1 MLKNYI
7 QVHFRLVSM
16 ETYKVIFKQ
25 GETQGVYGI
34 SLVENPAM
42 ESQFIALSKEEPL
55 QLKVTDAEKRILTG
69 AVLIPDK
76 PVYRNQGG
84 KEFNIIFPAETIR
97 LTSEN
102 YHRQGYQN
110 NSTLEHNEQMKLSD
124 VTFVESWIK
133 EDMINDKSAMH
144 GFNEPIG
151 TWYASMK
158 VDSDEVW
165 NDFVKTGKV
174 KGFSIDGLFD
184 LEKINL
190 KSNNSDLDFRNK
202 MVAHHEMAIDMVNEY
217 EGLLK
222 DKTLL
227 KIASDII
234 ETQTVEINTMQ
245 KLNLKT
251 ESNMNVTE
259 IVEAIKSGFASLSL
273 KKETEIKLGS
283 IMTQDQ
289 SLKVEFEGDTI
300 AVNTQLF
307 IMADDGTQMPVPDGE
322 YLLEDGM
329 TIVVVNSLVTEIK
342 EPTQEDAPA
351 ELEVETPEA
360 KPTVKS
366 EKHTQEVFYQ
376 LAVEMGKQMETKF
389 AELETK
395 LSLALETKKEE
406 VISLT
411 RQKDVLEV
419 APKTAKE
426 RLQAKLNSTRN

>member
-7 QVHFRLVSM
+7 QLHFRLVSM
-16 ETYKVIFKQ
+16 ETYKVIFKA

-144 GFNEPIG
+144 GFNEPVG

-184 LEKINL
+184 LEKI
-190 KSNNSDLDFRNK
+190 
-202 MVAHHEMAIDMVNEY
+202 
-217 EGLLK
+217 
-222 DKTLL
+222 
-227 KIASDII
+227 
-234 ETQTVEINTMQ
+234 
-245 KLNLKT
+245 NLKT

-300 AVNTQLF
+300 AVNTQVF

-329 TIVVVNSLVTEIK
+329 TIVVANSLVTEIK

-351 ELEVETPEA
+351 ELEAETSEA

-389 AELETK
+389 SELETK
-395 LSLALETKKEE
+395 LALSLEAKQE

-411 RQKDVLEV
+411 KQKEVSDV
-419 APKTAKE
+419 APKNAKE
-426 RLQAKLNSTRN
+426 RLQAKLNQTRN